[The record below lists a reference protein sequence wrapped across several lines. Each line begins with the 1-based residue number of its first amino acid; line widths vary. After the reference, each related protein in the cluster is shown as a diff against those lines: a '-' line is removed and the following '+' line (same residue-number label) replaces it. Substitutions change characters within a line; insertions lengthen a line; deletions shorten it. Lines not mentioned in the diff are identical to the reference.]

1 MVRNDAGGLS
11 PKEEKS
17 GTNKVVE
24 LVGIVVFA
32 LLLAFVI
39 QLLLVKTYRIPSG
52 SMEPTLDIGQRV
64 LVNRIGM
71 RFGDPEVGD
80 IVVFHPPQG
89 ADVRPLGRCGANGEG
104 VGTTRPCSVAAG
116 GTSDQ
121 TFIKRVVAVGGD
133 TIAIR
138 DGRVVLNGR
147 LQREP
152 FIRECGPE
160 GACSFPTAVT
170 VPDGTFYMLGDNRG
184 ASDDSR
190 FWGPVKKDQLIGT
203 AFATYW
209 PPDRIGLF

>member
-11 PKEEKS
+11 PKQEKS
-17 GTNKVVE
+17 GSNKVVE

-32 LLLAFVI
+32 LLLAFLI
-39 QLLLVKTYRIPSG
+39 QLFLVKTYRIPSG

-71 RFGDPEVGD
+71 RFGEPKVGD
-80 IVVFHPPQG
+80 IVVFHPPRG
-89 ADVRPLGRCGANGEG
+89 ADTRPLGTCGTSGEG
-104 VGTTRPCSVAAG
+104 VGTTRPCSVAAA

-138 DGRVVLNGR
+138 DGRVVRNGR

-152 FIRECGPE
+152 YIRACGPE
-160 GACSFPTAVT
+160 GACSFPTPVT

-190 FWGPVKKDQLIGT
+190 FWGPVAKDQLIGT

-209 PPDRIGLF
+209 PPNRIGLF

>member
-11 PKEEKS
+11 PKEEKN

-32 LLLAFVI
+32 LLLAFLI
-39 QLLLVKTYRIPSG
+39 QLFLVKTYRIPSG

-71 RFGDPEVGD
+71 RFGEPKVGD
-80 IVVFHPPQG
+80 IVVFHPPEG
-89 ADVRPLGRCGANGEG
+89 ADVRPLGACGTSDEG
-104 VGTTRPCSVAAG
+104 VGTTRPCSVATPGA
-116 GTSDQ
+116 SDQ

-133 TIAIR
+133 TVAIR
-138 DGRVVLNGR
+138 GGRVVLNGR
-147 LQREP
+147 VQDEP
-152 FIRECGPE
+152 FIRPCGPE

-170 VPDGTFYMLGDNRG
+170 VPDGSFYMLGDNRG

-190 FWGPVKKDQLIGT
+190 FWGPVKEDQLIGT

-209 PPDRIGLF
+209 PPNRIGLF